1 MAKGGNPMQIRKS
14 RSRSGLRRGNTMA
27 LWLIAL
33 PGILYLLINNYLP
46 MAGLFLAFKNYSFAK
61 GIWGSPWNGVK
72 NFRFLFV
79 SNDAWIIT
87 RNTIF
92 YNFGFIVLGTVVS
105 VFFAI
110 LLFELGNS
118 FRTKFFQ
125 SALQFPHLISWVVS
139 SYLVYALL
147 NPTTGFVNHVIMPL
161 FGSDGIDWYTS
172 PGYWPAILTIT
183 YLWKHAGYNAIV
195 YMASISGIDKGIFE
209 AAEIDGASK
218 VQQIFRITLPMLRPT
233 ITIMVLMAVGRV
245 FYSDF
250 GLFYQI
256 PMDSGQL
263 YGVTQT
269 IDTYVYRGLM
279 QNANVSLSAAAGFY
293 QSICGFLLVMGANQ
307 LVRIFDRDNA
317 LF

>member
-1 MAKGGNPMQIRKS
+1 MAVQLTKRNPGRHRK
-14 RSRSGLRRGNTMA
+14 RSNTLSLM
-27 LWLIAL
+27 LIAL
-33 PGILYLLINNYLP
+33 PGMLYLLINNYLP

-61 GIWGSPWNGVK
+61 GIWGSPWNGLK
-72 NFRFLFV
+72 NFRFLFI

-92 YNFGFIVLGTVVS
+92 YNFGFIVLGTAVS

-110 LLFELGNS
+110 MLYELGHT
-118 FRTKFFQ
+118 RRAKTYQ
-125 SALQFPHLISWVVS
+125 SVLLFPHLISWVVS

-147 NPTTGFVNHVIMPL
+147 NPTTGFVNKTLMPL
-161 FGSDGIDWYTS
+161 LGMNGIDWYTAS
-172 PGYWPAILTIT
+172 GYWPAILTVT

-195 YMASISGIDKGIFE
+195 YMASISGIDSSIFE
-209 AAEIDGASK
+209 AAEIDGANK
-218 VQQIFRITLPMLRPT
+218 LQQIFRITLPMLKPT
-233 ITIMVLMAVGRV
+233 ITIMVLMSVGRV

-263 YGVTQT
+263 YSVTQT

-293 QSICGFLLVMGANQ
+293 QSVCGFLLVVGVNK
-307 LVRIFDRDNA
+307 LVKIFDADNA

>member
-1 MAKGGNPMQIRKS
+1 MQLPKRKPKEN
-14 RSRSGLRRGNTMA
+14 LRRGNTLSLM
-27 LWLIAL
+27 LIAL

-46 MAGLFLAFKNYSFAK
+46 MAGLFLAFKNYKFAK
-61 GIWGSPWNGVK
+61 GIWGSPWSGLK

-87 RNTIF
+87 RNTIC
-92 YNFGFIVLGTVVS
+92 YNFVFIVLGTAVS

-110 LLFELGNS
+110 MLYELGHTA
-118 FRTKFFQ
+118 RAKTYQ
-125 SALQFPHLISWVVS
+125 SVLLFPHLISWVVS
-139 SYLVYALL
+139 AYLVYALL
-147 NPTTGFVNHVIMPL
+147 NPTTGFVNNTLLPA
-161 FGSDGIDWYTS
+161 FGSEGIGWYTS
-172 PGYWPAILTIT
+172 PGYWPVILTIT

-209 AAEIDGASK
+209 AAEIDGANK
-218 VQQIFRITLPMLRPT
+218 IQQIFRITLPMLKPT
-233 ITIMVLMAVGRV
+233 ITIMVLMAIGRV

-293 QSICGFLLVMGANQ
+293 QSVCGFLLVVGANK
-307 LVRIFDRDNA
+307 LVKIFDSENA

>member
-1 MAKGGNPMQIRKS
+1 MQLAKPMHKKKKS
-14 RSRSGLRRGNTMA
+14 LRSGNNLA
-27 LWLIAL
+27 LTLIAL
-33 PGILYLLINNYLP
+33 PGMLYLLINNYLP
-46 MAGLFLAFKNYSFAK
+46 MAGLVLAFKNYSFAK
-61 GIWGSPWNGVK
+61 GIWGSPWNGLK

-92 YNFGFIVLGTVVS
+92 YNVAFIILGTVVS

-110 LLFELGNS
+110 MLYELGQS
-118 FRTKFFQ
+118 IRTKAYQ
-125 SALQFPHLISWVVS
+125 SILLFPHLISWVVS

-147 NPTTGFVNHVIMPL
+147 NPTTGFVNNTIMPL
-161 FGSDGIDWYTS
+161 LGMEGFDWYTAS
-172 PGYWPAILTIT
+172 EYWPFILTIT

-195 YMASISGIDKGIFE
+195 YMASISGIDRGIFE
-209 AAEIDGASK
+209 AAEIDGANK
-218 VQQIFRITLPMLRPT
+218 IQQIFRITLPMLKPT
-233 ITIMVLMAVGRV
+233 ITIMVLMAIGRV

-263 YGVTQT
+263 YSVTQT

-293 QSICGFLLVMGANQ
+293 QSICGFLLVVGANK
-307 LVRIFDRDNA
+307 LVKIFDSDNA

>member
-1 MAKGGNPMQIRKS
+1 MQLTKRKPKNN
-14 RSRSGLRRGNTMA
+14 LRRGNTLSLM
-27 LWLIAL
+27 LIAL
-33 PGILYLLINNYLP
+33 PGALYLLINNYLP
-46 MAGLFLAFKNYSFAK
+46 MTGLFLAFKNYSFAK
-61 GIWGSPWNGVK
+61 GIWGSPWCGFK

-87 RNTIF
+87 RNTIC
-92 YNFGFIVLGTVVS
+92 YNFLFIVLGTIVS

-110 LLFELGNS
+110 MLFELGES
-118 FRTKFFQ
+118 IRAKTYQ
-125 SALQFPHLISWVVS
+125 SVLLFPHLISWVVS

-147 NPTTGFVNHVIMPL
+147 NPTTGFVNNTIMPL
-161 FGSDGIDWYTS
+161 LGLEGIDWYTAS
-172 PGYWPAILTIT
+172 SCWPVILTIT
-183 YLWKHAGYNAIV
+183 YLWKNAGYNAIV

-209 AAEIDGASK
+209 AAEIDGANK

-233 ITIMVLMAVGRV
+233 ITIMVLMAIGRV

-263 YGVTQT
+263 YSVTQT

-279 QNANVSLSAAAGFY
+279 QNSNVSLSAAAGFY
-293 QSICGFLLVMGANQ
+293 QSICGFLLVVGANK
-307 LVRIFDRDNA
+307 LVKIFDADTA

>member
-1 MAKGGNPMQIRKS
+1 MQLTKRKPKKD
-14 RSRSGLRRGNTMA
+14 LRRGNT
-27 LWLIAL
+27 LSLLLIAL
-33 PGILYLLINNYLP
+33 PGMLYLLINNYLP
-46 MAGLFLAFKNYSFAK
+46 MAGLFLAFKNYKFAK
-61 GIWGSPWNGVK
+61 GIWGSPWSGLK

-87 RNTIF
+87 RNTIC
-92 YNFGFIVLGTVVS
+92 YNFVFIVLGTAVS

-110 LLFELGNS
+110 MLYELGQTI
-118 FRTKFFQ
+118 RAKAYQ
-125 SALQFPHLISWVVS
+125 SVLLFPHLISWVVS

-147 NPTTGFVNHVIMPL
+147 NPTTGFVNNTLLPA
-161 FGSDGIDWYTS
+161 FGSEGIDWYTS
-172 PGYWPAILTIT
+172 PGYWPVILTIT

-209 AAEIDGASK
+209 AAEIDGANK
-218 VQQIFRITLPMLRPT
+218 IQQIFRITLPMLKPT
-233 ITIMVLMAVGRV
+233 ITIMVLMAIGRV

-263 YGVTQT
+263 YGITQT

-293 QSICGFLLVMGANQ
+293 QSVCGFLLVVGANK
-307 LVRIFDRDNA
+307 LVKIFDSENA

>member
-1 MAKGGNPMQIRKS
+1 MQLTKCKPKKN
-14 RSRSGLRRGNTMA
+14 LRRGNTLSLM
-27 LWLIAL
+27 LIAL
-33 PGILYLLINNYLP
+33 PGVLYLLINNYLP
-46 MAGLFLAFKNYSFAK
+46 MSGLFLAFKNYSFPK
-61 GIWGSPWNGVK
+61 GIWGSPWYGLK
-72 NFRFLFV
+72 NFRFLFI

-87 RNTIF
+87 RNTIC
-92 YNFGFIVLGTVVS
+92 YNFVFIVLGTAVS

-110 LLFELGNS
+110 MLYELGETA
-118 FRTKFFQ
+118 RAKTYQ
-125 SALQFPHLISWVVS
+125 SVLLFPHLISWVVS
-139 SYLVYALL
+139 AYLVYALL
-147 NPTTGFVNHVIMPL
+147 NPTTGFVNKTLLPM
-161 FGSDGIDWYTS
+161 FGAEGIDWYTS
-172 PGYWPAILTIT
+172 SEYWPVILTIT

-209 AAEIDGASK
+209 AAEIDGANK
-218 VQQIFRITLPMLRPT
+218 VQQIFRITLPMLKPT
-233 ITIMVLMAVGRV
+233 ITIMVLMAIGRV

-263 YGVTQT
+263 YDVTQT

-293 QSICGFLLVMGANQ
+293 QSVCGFLLVLGANK
-307 LVRIFDRDNA
+307 LVRIFDSDNT

>member
-1 MAKGGNPMQIRKS
+1 MVKGGNPMQIRKPKS
-14 RSRSGLRRGNTMA
+14 KSGLRRGNTMA

-61 GIWGSPWNGVK
+61 GIWGSPWNGLK

-110 LLFELGNS
+110 LLYELGNS
-118 FRTKFFQ
+118 FRTKFYQ
-125 SALQFPHLISWVVS
+125 SALLFPHLISWVVS

-161 FGSDGIDWYTS
+161 FGSDGIDWYTAS
-172 PGYWPAILTIT
+172 AYWPAILTIT

-293 QSICGFLLVMGANQ
+293 QSICGFILVMGANQ
-307 LVRIFDRDNA
+307 LVRLFDQDNA

>member
-1 MAKGGNPMQIRKS
+1 MQIRKS

-110 LLFELGNS
+110 LLFELGKS

-125 SALQFPHLISWVVS
+125 SALLFPHLISWVVS